1 MSQIDLA
8 YGDHFLPL
16 IYDPQR
22 FDLLSKPGTPAVA
35 LSDVE
40 EVSPF
45 YGYYTID
52 VERDGKIIGML
63 SVNGYT
69 KQVFLHTWHG
79 NFIDMR
85 EG

>member
-1 MSQIDLA
+1 MS
-8 YGDHFLPL
+8 YSV
-16 IYDPQR
+16 
-22 FDLLSKPGTPAVA
+22 SKKVRT
-35 LSDVE
+35 
-40 EVSPF
+40 F

-79 NFIDMR
+79 DFIEMS
-85 EG
+85 